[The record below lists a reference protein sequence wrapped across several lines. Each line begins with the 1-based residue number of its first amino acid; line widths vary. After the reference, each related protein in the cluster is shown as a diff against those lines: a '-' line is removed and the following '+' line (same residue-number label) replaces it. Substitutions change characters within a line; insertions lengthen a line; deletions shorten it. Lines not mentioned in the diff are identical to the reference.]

1 VFERSQG
8 SRLIEIAGSPIG
20 SPSSSASFSL
30 SQIQQQGS
38 AVSVHWLGANICL
51 CLLICFVLFC
61 FHSLQYLLS
70 PGDPGN
76 ERCSSFSSVPLFLAG
91 K

>member
-1 VFERSQG
+1 
-8 SRLIEIAGSPIG
+8 
-20 SPSSSASFSL
+20 
-30 SQIQQQGS
+30 
-38 AVSVHWLGANICL
+38 
-51 CLLICFVLFC
+51 LICFVLFC